1 MASTNSTTSLVRD
14 LQELLT
20 LLSAAPRAVSP
31 QALRRIELIR
41 EKIPKRVMEHFE
53 RLRIRGKKPLAP
65 VRHSVCTACHLRI
78 PQSHVLSMIHS
89 EEIDCCDNCGTL
101 VYLDDAD
108 KSLAALRSNNPV
120 RTDEA
125 PAPASRPTRHAGTN
139 RLKAARV

>member
-20 LLSAAPRAVSP
+20 LLSVAPRAVSP
-31 QALRRIELIR
+31 QALRRVEQIR
-41 EKIPKRVMEHFE
+41 EKVPKRVMEHFE
-53 RLRIRGKKPLAP
+53 RLRIRGKKPLAA

-78 PQSHVLSMIHS
+78 PQSHVLSMLHS

-108 KSLAALRSNNPV
+108 KSLATLRSHNPV
-120 RTDEA
+120 RTE
-125 PAPASRPTRHAGTN
+125 APASRPARPAGAN
-139 RLKAARV
+139 RLKVARV